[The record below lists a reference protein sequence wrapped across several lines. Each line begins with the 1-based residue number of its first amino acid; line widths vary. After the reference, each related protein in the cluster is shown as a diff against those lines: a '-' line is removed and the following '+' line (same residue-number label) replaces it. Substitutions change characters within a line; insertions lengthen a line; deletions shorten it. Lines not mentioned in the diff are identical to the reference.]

1 MEMNRILKEMGFTK
15 KDKVVV
21 VHADDVGVTQSSI
34 DAYLELLDFGTISS
48 GSTMVPCPWF
58 PKVAQIFRENPQL
71 DLGLHLTLNCEYET
85 YRWRPVSNQIEQS
98 GLIDEYGYFKQNKQN
113 VMETGQASAVAE
125 EIEAQI
131 AMAKKLGVSPTHVD
145 SHSGTLWNEKFID
158 IYLNIYPNHDILPVV
173 FNFLD
178 MDEAFAAN
186 VRKMF
191 NIPEEKIKRFMRQNI
206 PVVDAIS
213 GLPVEHTYDKNERF
227 QMAKSILGQTEEG
240 KLTHFAF
247 HPMKNTPES
256 YALNRYSE
264 GRIADYEVFMQKEMK
279 VFMKESGI
287 TLIGYQDL
295 MKGFRKVN

>member
-1 MEMNRILKEMGFTK
+1 MEMNSILKEIGFSK

-58 PKVAQIFRENPQL
+58 PEVAKIFRENPQL

-85 YRWRPVSNQIEQS
+85 YRWRPVSNQTEQS
-98 GLIDEYGYFKQNKQN
+98 GLIDEYGYFKQDKQN
-113 VMETGQASAVAE
+113 VMETGQVCAVEE

-145 SHSGTLWNEKFID
+145 SHSGTLWNERFID
-158 IYLNIYPNHDILPVV
+158 TYLNIYAKHEVLPVV
-173 FNFLD
+173 FNLLD
-178 MDEAFAAN
+178 MEEKLAAN

-191 NIPEEKIKRFMRQNI
+191 NVPEEKIIRFMRQNV
-206 PVVDAIS
+206 PVVDSIL

-227 QMAKSILGQTEEG
+227 QMAKYILGQAAEG

-264 GRIADYEVFMQKEMK
+264 GRIGDYEVFMQKEMK

-287 TLIGYQDL
+287 TLIGYKDL
-295 MKGFRKVN
+295 MKGF